1 MLQCRVLYSVACDA
15 PSCIALGPERP
26 GQLMAIAAAAR
37 SNWHIGAEHMC
48 PRHAPA
54 YLASLDCPP
63 VPPVS
68 VGAPAPAGGQ
78 DQPGPLGWS
87 KSQKT

>member
-1 MLQCRVLYSVACDA
+1 MLQHRVLYSVACDA
-15 PSCIALGPERP
+15 PSCTAALGPERP
-26 GQLMAIAAAAR
+26 GQLMAIGAAAR

-63 VPPVS
+63 TQDLTSAVPPVG
-68 VGAPAPAGGQ
+68 VGALSQTVVSGAG
-78 DQPGPLGWS
+78 
-87 KSQKT
+87 

>member
-1 MLQCRVLYSVACDA
+1 MLQHRVLYSVACDA

-26 GQLMAIAAAAR
+26 GQLMAIGAAAR

-54 YLASLDCPP
+54 YLASLLAEVD
-63 VPPVS
+63 
-68 VGAPAPAGGQ
+68 A
-78 DQPGPLGWS
+78 
-87 KSQKT
+87 